1 MILYYMAG
9 ITGIC
14 LLYLVDTGVRYAKVP
29 VILES
34 WSRIM
39 KSQCRE

>member
-1 MILYYMAG
+1 MAG

-29 VILES
+29 VILGA
-34 WSRIM
+34 WSGIM
-39 KSQCRE
+39 KSQFRE